1 METRLLA
8 SHGDKKRM
16 KKKKIMLVFGTRP
29 EAIKMAPVY
38 LMLKRFPDEFDVQ
51 LCITAQHRSM
61 LDQVLDVF
69 KIIPDIDLNI
79 MKPGQDLFDLTTAVL
94 SEMKAVIKEFTPDLV
109 MVHGDTT
116 TSLAAAMAAYYLNV
130 KIGHIEAGLRTNNI
144 YSPFPEEF
152 NRQVVSKISNW
163 HFAPTNQSRENLL
176 IEKIPEDTIFVTG
189 NTVIDSLNLALQ
201 QINSEVVRER
211 RVSTILDENLNFSW
225 KDSPFILI
233 TGHRRE
239 NFGSGFV
246 DICNAIKGLAIQ
258 YPHLH
263 FVYPVHLN
271 PNVQGP
277 VFQILGGLPNVHL
290 IAPLDYEPFIY
301 LLKHCYIVLTDSGG
315 IQEEAPNLGKPVLVM
330 RDNTERPEAV
340 AAGTVK
346 LVGAGLER
354 ILKEVSNLIDDPI
367 LYKKMAL
374 SHNPYGDGRACEAIL
389 VALRE
394 LKL

>member
-1 METRLLA
+1 MVIKL
-8 SHGDKKRM
+8 KM

-38 LMLKRFPDEFDVQ
+38 LMLKKFPDEFDVKI
-51 LCITAQHRSM
+51 CITAQHRAM
-61 LDQVLDVF
+61 LDQVLEVF
-69 KIIPDIDLNI
+69 KITPDIDLNL
-79 MKPGQDLFDLTTAVL
+79 MRQGQDLFDITTAVL
-94 SEMKAVIKEFTPDLV
+94 AELKVVIKDFTPDLV
-109 MVHGDTT
+109 LVHGDTT
-116 TSLAAAMAAYYLNV
+116 TSLAAAMAAFYSSV

-152 NRQVVSKISNW
+152 NRQVVTKVSNW
-163 HFAPTNQSRENLL
+163 HFAPTIQSRENLL
-176 IEKIPEDTIFVTG
+176 LEKIPEDNIFVTG
-189 NTVIDSLNLALQ
+189 NTVIDSLKIILS
-201 QINSEVVRER
+201 QISSEGVRER
-211 RVSTILDENLNFSW
+211 RISNFLDGYLNFSW
-225 KDSPFILI
+225 KTTCFILI

-246 DICNAIKGLAIQ
+246 DICNAIKSLAIK
-258 YPHLH
+258 YPHLQ

-271 PNVQGP
+271 PNVQTP
-277 VFQILGGLPNVHL
+277 VFHILGGLSNVHL

-301 LLKHCYIVLTDSGG
+301 LLKHCHIVLTDSGG
-315 IQEEAPNLGKPVLVM
+315 IQEEAPSLGKPVLVM

-354 ILKEVSNLIDDPI
+354 IIMETSNLIDDPI
-367 LYKKMAL
+367 LYKEMAL
-374 SHNPYGDGRACEAIL
+374 AHNPYGDGMASEAIL

>member
-1 METRLLA
+1 MVIKE
-8 SHGDKKRM
+8 KM

-38 LMLKRFPDEFDVQ
+38 LMLQKFPDEFDVKV
-51 LCITAQHRSM
+51 CITAQHRAM
-61 LDQVLDVF
+61 LDQVLGVF
-69 KIIPDIDLNI
+69 KITPDIDLNL
-79 MKPGQDLFDLTTAVL
+79 MRPGQDLFDITTAVL
-94 SEMKAVIKEFTPDLV
+94 SEMKVVIKEFSPDLV
-109 MVHGDTT
+109 LVHGDTT
-116 TSLAAAMAAYYLNV
+116 TSLAAAMAAFYLNV

-163 HFAPTNQSRENLL
+163 HFAPTIQSRENLL
-176 IEKIPEDTIFVTG
+176 LEKIPEDNIFVTG
-189 NTVIDSLNLALQ
+189 NTVIDSLNIALS
-201 QINSEVVRER
+201 QIASEGARER
-211 RVSTILDENLNFSW
+211 RISKVLDGHLNFSW
-225 KDSPFILI
+225 KTSDFILI

-239 NFGSGFV
+239 NFGPGFI
-246 DICNAIKGLAIQ
+246 DICNAIKGVAIK
-258 YPHLH
+258 YPHLQL
-263 FVYPVHLN
+263 VYPVHLN
-271 PNVQGP
+271 PNVQAP
-277 VFQILGGLPNVHL
+277 VFQILEGLPNIHL

-301 LLKHCYIVLTDSGG
+301 LLKHCHLVLTDSGG
-315 IQEEAPNLGKPVLVM
+315 IQEEAPSLGKPVLVM

-354 ILKEVSNLIDDPI
+354 IIMETSNLIDDPS
-367 LYKKMAL
+367 LYKKMSL

-389 VALRE
+389 VALRG